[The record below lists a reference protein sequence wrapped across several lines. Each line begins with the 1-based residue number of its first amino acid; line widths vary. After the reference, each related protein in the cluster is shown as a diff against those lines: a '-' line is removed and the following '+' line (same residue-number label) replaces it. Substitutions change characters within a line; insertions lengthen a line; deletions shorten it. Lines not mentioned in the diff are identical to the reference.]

1 MPTVYRVTKAK
12 YPVFDG
18 TGAYLEGG
26 RWNSPGRRVVYGS
39 TCLAGCL
46 LETLVHAGRLQ
57 KLPGTHHCAR
67 AEIPDD
73 VEVVTLDES
82 RLPGWDEPESPYARA
97 YGDAWLTG
105 ARSAVL
111 SVPAAAARPFGRNL
125 LLNPTHPDYSRIRFH
140 APEPISWDARLFR
153 V

>member
-1 MPTVYRVTKAK
+1 MPAVYRVTKAK

-26 RWNSPGRRVVYGS
+26 RWNSPGRPVVYGS

-73 VEVVTLDES
+73 VEVETLDES
-82 RLPGWDEPESPYARA
+82 RLPGWEEPESASARA
-97 YGDAWLTG
+97 YGDAWLAG

-125 LLNPTHPDYSRIRFH
+125 LLNPAHPDYVRIRFH